1 MKNMEYNGDW
11 KLTTSQLRSL
21 MKLKKLYADY
31 PDGLGTKDVMRML
44 GIGRATVLNLKN
56 CGMLRCLK
64 LGNRLLFPK
73 EWVLEYLAVYA
84 YRERPSTAAYQR
96 EVLCFC
102 RTRKTISEIAEHLN
116 LGAGFCRDYLLA
128 PLCEQGRLKCE
139 VDKTEVK
146 RHCYVAV
153 R

>member
-1 MKNMEYNGDW
+1 MKNTEYNGDW

-44 GIGRATVLNLKN
+44 GIGRSTVLNMKD

-84 YRERPSTAAYQR
+84 YREKPSTAAYQR
-96 EVLCFC
+96 EVLRFC

-128 PLCEQGRLKCE
+128 PLCEQGRLRCE
-139 VDKTEVK
+139 VDKAEVK